1 MPLLRIESTIVP
13 AADKQRELLAQLS
26 GVVAQTIGKPEQYVM
41 VTFTG
46 VAAQMSGKPG
56 NAALVDV
63 RSIGGLTS
71 QVNRELSQKICQLL
85 TDFLEISPD
94 RIYLNFTEV
103 EATHWGWNGNTFD

>member
-1 MPLLRIESTIVP
+1 MPLLRIESTIIP
-13 AADKQRELLAQLS
+13 SADKQRELLAQLS

-41 VTFTG
+41 VTFAG

-71 QVNRELSQKICQLL
+71 QVNRELSQRTCQLL
-85 TDFLEISPD
+85 SDFLEIPPD